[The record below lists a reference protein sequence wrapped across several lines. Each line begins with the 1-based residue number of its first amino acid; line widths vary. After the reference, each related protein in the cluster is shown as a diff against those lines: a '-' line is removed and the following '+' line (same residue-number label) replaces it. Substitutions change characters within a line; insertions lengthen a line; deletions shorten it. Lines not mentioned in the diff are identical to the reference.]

1 VTGIQVFAFAKRL
14 AFLLA
19 YSATDSDRG

>member
-1 VTGIQVFAFAKRL
+1 VFAFAKRL